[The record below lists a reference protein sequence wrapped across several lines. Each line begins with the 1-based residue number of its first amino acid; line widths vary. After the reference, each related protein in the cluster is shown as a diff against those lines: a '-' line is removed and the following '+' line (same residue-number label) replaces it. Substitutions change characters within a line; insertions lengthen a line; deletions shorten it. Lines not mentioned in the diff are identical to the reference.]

1 MIYFNPEDNK
11 KPMVRKLQKGI
22 HYRKEHPLVKSEPS
36 PQKQKPIRNDSFAIL
51 FLRVAEGFKASQ
63 VGQSIQKLWKLY
75 QALEKGDM
83 RDLPNCPVPAGKLS
97 VLIGYGPNIFKLSD
111 VRKKLP
117 NDLKDR
123 QFLPPGKEGGGPIL
137 QGSGIQYANDVHENL
152 GTSEHIVVQFI
163 SNTQLATYRAIVET
177 RKYLCYNDVEK
188 EPLHF
193 TRFYT
198 GFQRDDGRSWL
209 GFHDELSNMRSIKER
224 EEAIVIDELNN
235 NLRPRD
241 FWTKYG
247 TYLAFLRIGIDL
259 DIWQRIERKHQEL
272 IVGRDK
278 LTGCPLVGVDK
289 KGNPIIK
296 EGCPIRLGTDADNAR
311 IGDHPDF
318 FKEPAV
324 SAEVKATLDVN
335 AAFKILNQ
343 SHIGRT
349 RHIDG
354 ISSKKPTSRRIFRQ
368 SFEFLEPLNNPIR
381 PFRAGLNFVSFQN
394 DPGRL
399 FFILTDPNWLG
410 NANFGGDPD
419 DTQGMDK
426 LLSVLAAGVFLV
438 PPVEKPFPGASILV

>member
-1 MIYFNPEDNK
+1 MI
-11 KPMVRKLQKGI
+11 RKLQKGI
-22 HYRKEHPLVKSEPS
+22 YYIKDHHRVKSELLAR
-36 PQKQKPIRNDSFAIL
+36 KQKPLRNDSFAIL
-51 FLRVAEGFKASQ
+51 FLRVVEDFKASQ
-63 VGQSIQKLWKLY
+63 VGQSLQKLWKLY
-75 QALEKGDM
+75 EALEKGNT
-83 RDLPNCPVPAGKLS
+83 RDLPNYPVPTGELS

-123 QFLPPGKEGGGPIL
+123 KFLPPGKEGGGPIL
-137 QGSGIQYANDVHENL
+137 QGSSINYAKDIHENPD
-152 GTSEHIVVQFI
+152 TSEHIVVQFI

-177 RKYLCYNDVEK
+177 WNHLRSNDVEE

-209 GFHDELSNMRSIKER
+209 GFHDELSNMKSDKER
-224 EEAIVIDELNN
+224 ENAIVINEINN
-235 NLRPRD
+235 NLKPED

-259 DIWQRIERKHQEL
+259 DIWQKIERKHQEL

-278 LTGCPLVGVDK
+278 LTGCHLVGVDK

-296 EGCPIRLGTDADNAR
+296 EGCPTRLGTDADYAR
-311 IGDHPDF
+311 IRDHPDF
-318 FKEPAV
+318 FKEPEV
-324 SAEVKATLDVN
+324 SDKVRASLDVN
-335 AAFKILNQ
+335 ATFKILNQ

-354 ISSKKPTSRRIFRQ
+354 ISSKEPTSRRIFRQ
-368 SFEFLEPLNNPIR
+368 SFEFLEPLDNPAM

-410 NANFGGDPD
+410 NTNFGGDPED
-419 DTQGMDK
+419 KQGMDK
-426 LLSVLAAGVFLV
+426 LLSVLAAGVFFV
-438 PPVEKPFPGASILV
+438 PPVEKPFPGASILM